1 MQVENR
7 FLDDLA
13 RVANGAIGTLS
24 GMREEIEALVRQRM
38 ERFLSDMDLVTREEF
53 EAVKD
58 VAAKARTEQETLETR
73 VATLE
78 AALAT
83 LTKPAVDK
91 AKKARKPKA
100 EPESSEPTV
109 PKSAEE

>member
-13 RVANGAIGTLS
+13 RVANGAIGALS
-24 GMREEIEALVRQRM
+24 GVREEIEALVKQRM
-38 ERFLSDMDLVTREEF
+38 ERFLADMDLVTREEF

-58 VAAKARTEQETLETR
+58 VAAKARTEQEALEAR

-78 AALAT
+78 AALAEQAAKPKRARKST
-83 LTKPAVDK
+83 ATASKPKPADSDT
-91 AKKARKPKA
+91 AKK
-100 EPESSEPTV
+100 
-109 PKSAEE
+109 